1 MTMMTAADTL
11 TSPPSPG
18 LSDEELMGQLAAGR
32 QDALGLLHGRYATL
46 VFNLAARALDRAT
59 AEEVVQDVFVSVW
72 RKASTFDPSRG
83 TFRAWVLQIA
93 HFRVINELRR
103 RGRRPRVERDPE
115 GLRLASVP
123 EPGPGPAEAVWR
135 EHRRAAVRAAVEALP
150 PRQRIALSLAFLD
163 DLTHEQVAA
172 CLNLPLGT
180 TKSRIRAGINALR
193 TRLAPLATGHAGRVA
208 ALP

>member
-1 MTMMTAADTL
+1 MMTATDTL
-11 TSPPSPG
+11 TSPPSPS

-32 QDALGLLHGRYATL
+32 PEALGPLHGRYAAL
-46 VFNLAARALDRAT
+46 VCGLAAGRSIGR
-59 AEEVVQDVFVSVW
+59 
-72 RKASTFDPSRG
+72 P
-83 TFRAWVLQIA
+83 
-93 HFRVINELRR
+93 RR
-103 RGRRPRVERDPE
+103 RSARTSSWPSGGTPRPSTRRGARSAPGSCGSPARGSSTSCGAEAGGPAPRRPRT
-115 GLRLASVP
+115 
-123 EPGPGPAEAVWR
+123 PATISSPTPLPAPPRPSWR
-135 EHRRAAVRAAVEALP
+135 EHRRAAVRAAWRPCRRRRAWP
-150 PRQRIALSLAFLD
+150 SLAFLE